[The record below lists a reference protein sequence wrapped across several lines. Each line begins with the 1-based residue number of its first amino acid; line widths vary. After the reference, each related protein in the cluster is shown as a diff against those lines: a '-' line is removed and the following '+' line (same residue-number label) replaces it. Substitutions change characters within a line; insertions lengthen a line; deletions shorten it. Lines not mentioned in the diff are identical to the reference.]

1 MNVAPDKDGIMWMHA
16 FIVAG
21 DQHIECKNSPIQVKI
36 EKSELHK

>member
-1 MNVAPDKDGIMWMHA
+1 MNVAPDKDGLVYMHV

-21 DQHIECKNSPIQVKI
+21 DSHIECKNSPIKIQI